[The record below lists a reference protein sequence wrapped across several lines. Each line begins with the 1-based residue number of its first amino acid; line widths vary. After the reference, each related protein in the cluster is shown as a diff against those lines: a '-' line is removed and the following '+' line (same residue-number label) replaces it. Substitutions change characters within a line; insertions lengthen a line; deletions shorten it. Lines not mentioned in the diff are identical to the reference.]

1 MERYNPLIFSF
12 LIKHSLTAR
21 YVAGTARR
29 DAKMS
34 KLESLLSDQP
44 RGADRLVNRSNNKR

>member
-1 MERYNPLIFSF
+1 MGRCNPLIFSF

-29 DAKMS
+29 DAKRS
-34 KLESLLSDQP
+34 KLESLLGDQP
-44 RGADRLVNRSNNKR
+44 RGADKLVNRSNKKR